1 MKNILFNICTLLSAN
16 TPFVLAT
23 IVHKDGSAPRNM
35 GARMIVLSDGN
46 IIDTIGGGHL
56 EAKVIE
62 DALNV
67 FTSGQSIIAE
77 YQLASMDMICGGRL
91 YVLLEYI
98 EAIDDM
104 KALFQKAMGFIEEKK
119 NFMLV
124 TSYAKN
130 AGSMGLAI
138 KRDIL
143 TAEGPIMESL
153 IVPEELQHYWKKGS
167 LPPVL
172 HIEDQHHYYFI
183 ESFGTKETVFIF
195 GGGHIAKE
203 IEKLTDMIGMK
214 TVVLDDRKE
223 YANTRR
229 FLSADV
235 IVPEN
240 FIKAFEGLDITAG
253 SYIIIVT
260 PDHNND
266 RDVLREALKTDAGY
280 IGMIGSTRKRNTI
293 FQSLV
298 SEGMGEDNLKRV
310 HCPIGMDIGSESPQE
325 IAVSIV
331 AELISVRRGK
341 TNRAK

>member
-1 MKNILFNICTLLSAN
+1 MKNILFNICALLSDN
-16 TPFVLAT
+16 TPFVLTT

-56 EAKVIE
+56 EAQVIE

-67 FTSGQSIIAE
+67 FTSGQSMVPD
-77 YQLASMDMICGGRL
+77 YQLSSMDMICGGRL
-91 YVLLEYI
+91 SVLLEYI
-98 EAIDDM
+98 EATDDM
-104 KALFQKAMGFIEEKK
+104 KALFQKAMGFIQEKK

-124 TSYAKN
+124 TAYSKN
-130 AGSMGLAI
+130 AGNMGLVL
-138 KRDIL
+138 KRVIL
-143 TAEGPIMESL
+143 TAEGAVVGNL
-153 IVPEELQHYWKKGS
+153 IVPEELQQYWKKGF

-172 HIEDQHHYYFI
+172 HIEDQNHRYFI

-195 GGGHIAKE
+195 GGGHVAKE

-223 YANTRR
+223 YANTHR

-260 PDHNND
+260 PDHNSD
-266 RDVLREALKTDAGY
+266 RDVLRAALKTDAGY

-298 SEGMGEDNLKRV
+298 SEGIGQDDLKRV
-310 HCPIGMDIGSESPQE
+310 HCPIGIDIGSESPQE
-325 IAVSIV
+325 IAISIV

>member
-1 MKNILFNICTLLSAN
+1 MKNILFNICSLLSAN

-67 FTSGQSIIAE
+67 FTSGQSMVAD
-77 YQLASMDMICGGRL
+77 YQLSSMAMICGGRL
-91 YVLLEYI
+91 SVLLEYI
-98 EAIDDM
+98 EVTDDM
-104 KALFQKAMGFIEEKK
+104 KALFQNAMGLIQEKK
-119 NFMLV
+119 DFMLV
-124 TSYAKN
+124 TAYSKN
-130 AGSMGLAI
+130 AGNMGLVL

-143 TAEGPIMESL
+143 TAEGAVEGNL
-153 IVPEELQHYWKKGS
+153 IVPEELQQYWEKGS

-172 HIEDQHHYYFI
+172 HIEDQHHRYFI
-183 ESFGTKETVFIF
+183 ESFGVKETVFIF
-195 GGGHIAKE
+195 GGGHIAKQ

-223 YANTRR
+223 YANTHR

-240 FIKAFEGLDITAG
+240 FKKTFEGLDITAG

-260 PDHNND
+260 PDHNSD

-280 IGMIGSTRKRNTI
+280 IGMIGSKRKRDTI

-298 SEGMGEDNLKRV
+298 SEGIGEDNLKRV
-310 HCPIGMDIGSESPQE
+310 HCPIGIDISAEAPQE
-325 IAVSIV
+325 IAISIV